1 MPSNPDQGQAEIPVA
16 ATRDTDFLPSSKYL
30 VRAHE
35 GGGPASTITG
45 LFFASVA
52 FVAFL
57 FLLTFIAINRQTH
70 GPEDRGPNPTPALAF
85 G

>member
-1 MPSNPDQGQAEIPVA
+1 M
-16 ATRDTDFLPSSKYL
+16 
-30 VRAHE
+30 RAHE